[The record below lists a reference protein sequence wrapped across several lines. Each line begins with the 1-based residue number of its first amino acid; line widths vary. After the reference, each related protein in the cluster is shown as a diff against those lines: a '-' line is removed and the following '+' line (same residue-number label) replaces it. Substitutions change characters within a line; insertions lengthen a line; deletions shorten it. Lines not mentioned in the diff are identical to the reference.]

1 MNYNTKDASKLDY
14 IADLDA
20 ALKSTTSIP
29 EESKEHIRHQVTTD
43 LLHKKHTV
51 DFTNEELQAMKD
63 LKSDD
68 EIIILPADKGRM
80 TVVMNK
86 SYYIDKA
93 NNLLQDSRPHDLSTT

>member
-1 MNYNTKDASKLDY
+1 
-14 IADLDA
+14 
-20 ALKSTTSIP
+20 
-29 EESKEHIRHQVTTD
+29 
-43 LLHKKHTV
+43 
-51 DFTNEELQAMKD
+51 MKD